1 MKGDFNLQEYLN
13 KFNTKEEIENELA
26 RLQRNMDNLPI
37 WNFRFFH
44 ILARK
49 KIPLLKKYEIVSNEY
64 LNEMYNMCNTQ
75 YKHNKI

>member
-1 MKGDFNLQEYLN
+1 MKGNFNLQEYLN

-49 KIPLLKKYEIVSNEY
+49 KIPLLKKYDIVSNEY
-64 LNEMYNMCNTQ
+64 LNEMCKLHKAKY
-75 YKHNKI
+75 

>member
-1 MKGDFNLQEYLN
+1 MKGNFNLQEYLN

-49 KIPLLKKYEIVSNEY
+49 KIPLLKKYDIVSNEY
-64 LNEMYNMCNTQ
+64 LNEMCKLHKAKYC
-75 YKHNKI
+75 HNRI

>member
-1 MKGDFNLQEYLN
+1 MKGNFNLQEYLN

-49 KIPLLKKYEIVSNEY
+49 KIPLLKKYDIVSNEY
-64 LNEMYNMCNTQ
+64 LNEMYKLHKAKYC
-75 YKHNKI
+75 HNKI

>member
-1 MKGDFNLQEYLN
+1 MQEFNVYEYLS

-49 KIPLLKKYEIVSNEY
+49 KIPLLKKYDIVSNEY
-64 LNEMYNMCNTQ
+64 LNEMYKLHKAK
-75 YKHNKI
+75 Y